1 MKAQNAERLALTHP
15 TSAPH
20 LRRVTANLVTVAIE
34 PWDNPEVVVVVV
46 QTALV
51 VALVNAEWHLKPM
64 AVSEKQEVTN
74 STAQV
79 ERQAVTTTLM
89 WHPKPMSVSENED
102 VTKSTAVVET
112 TMVHVVAATV
122 VRQQEPVAVG
132 ENEDATNW
140 VATKTVTQM
149 VVATVVR
156 QQEPVAVGENEDV
169 ANRVAA
175 TTVTEVVVAT
185 VVRQQEPVA
194 VGQNGGV
201 AIYEAQQDILIRVIA
216 VARLAI
222 VPSWALTVTNQ
233 RSDLGSNSTP
243 IPDSPRHRDARVQT
257 LAVGPGKTTIAIRV
271 LGRGLWW
278 TGWPPPTPIVAW
290 RS

>member
-79 ERQAVTTTLM
+79 ERQAVTTTLV

-102 VTKSTAVVET
+102 V
-112 TMVHVVAATV
+112 
-122 VRQQEPVAVG
+122 
-132 ENEDATNW
+132 TNW

-156 QQEPVAVGENEDV
+156 QQEPVTVGENEDV
-169 ANRVAA
+169 ANRVVA

-233 RSDLGSNSTP
+233 RSDLDSNPTP
-243 IPDSPRHRDARVQT
+243 RPDPPHHRDARVQT
-257 LAVGPGKTTIAIRV
+257 LAVGSGKTTIATRV

-278 TGWPPPTPIVAW
+278 TGWPPPTPLVAW

>member
-1 MKAQNAERLALTHP
+1 M
-15 TSAPH
+15 
-20 LRRVTANLVTVAIE
+20 
-34 PWDNPEVVVVVV
+34 
-46 QTALV
+46 
-51 VALVNAEWHLKPM
+51 
-64 AVSEKQEVTN
+64 
-74 STAQV
+74 
-79 ERQAVTTTLM
+79 
-89 WHPKPMSVSENED
+89 
-102 VTKSTAVVET
+102 
-112 TMVHVVAATV
+112 ATV

-132 ENEDATNW
+132 ENE
-140 VATKTVTQM
+140 
-149 VVATVVR
+149 
-156 QQEPVAVGENEDV
+156 GV

-233 RSDLGSNSTP
+233 RSDLDSNPTP
-243 IPDSPRHRDARVQT
+243 RPDPPHHRDARVQT
-257 LAVGPGKTTIAIRV
+257 LAVGSGKTTIATRV

-278 TGWPPPTPIVAW
+278 TGWPPPTPLVAW